1 MKAERIGIT
10 IAMVI
15 SVMFFIIFFV
25 DLITAESHI
34 STAESYCYQCGD
46 SVNAED
52 NYCDNC
58 GLGLNPQTIY
68 KCGKCIY
75 ESELECEVCPICGC
89 NVIVKITSGGG
100 RIEKAK

>member
-1 MKAERIGIT
+1 MKTERIGMTIT
-10 IAMVI
+10 MII
-15 SVMFFIIFFV
+15 SVLFFIVFV
-25 DLITAESHI
+25 VDQL
-34 STAESYCYQCGD
+34 STTESYCYQCGD
-46 SVNAED
+46 RVDAED

-75 ESELECEVCPICGC
+75 ESEFECEVCPSCGC

-100 RIEKAK
+100 RIEKTK